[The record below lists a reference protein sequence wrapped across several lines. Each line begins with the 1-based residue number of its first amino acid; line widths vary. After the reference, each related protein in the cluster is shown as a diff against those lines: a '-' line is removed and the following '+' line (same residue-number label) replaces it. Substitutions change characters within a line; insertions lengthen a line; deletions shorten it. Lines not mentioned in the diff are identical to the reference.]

1 MSEARRVSTAV
12 MGLAERVAEVQRQVA
27 AAAAASDRDPAE
39 ITIIAVC
46 KTAPRESVDAAI
58 DLGLRHFAEN
68 RVQDALRKFE
78 APLPAGCDLH
88 LIGHLQTNKARPAV
102 GLFDVIETV
111 DRPSLISALEKEA
124 ARLEKRL
131 PVLIQVNIAG
141 EEQKAGCAPQEAH
154 GLLAA
159 LTASS
164 WLEPQGFM
172 TMAPLVADPEE
183 VRPVFRGLR
192 ELRDRLQEQFADVP
206 LPILSMGMSNDY
218 PIAIAEGATLVRVGR
233 AIFGS

>member
-1 MSEARRVSTAV
+1 
-12 MGLAERVAEVQRQVA
+12 VASVQRQVVEA
-27 AAAAASDRDPAE
+27 ATASGRDPDE
-39 ITIIAVC
+39 VTIIAVC
-46 KTAPRESVDAAI
+46 KTAPREAVDAAV

-78 APLPAGCDLH
+78 TPLPPGCDLH

-111 DRPSLISALEKEA
+111 DRPSLIAALEKEA
-124 ARLEKRL
+124 ARIEKRL
-131 PVLIQVNIAG
+131 PVLVQVNIAG

-154 GLLAA
+154 DLLAA
-159 LTASS
+159 LTASP

-206 LPILSMGMSNDY
+206 LPVLSMGMSNDY
-218 PIAIAEGATLVRVGR
+218 PVAIAEGATLVRVGR
-233 AIFGS
+233 AIFGG

>member
-1 MSEARRVSTAV
+1 VST
-12 MGLAERVAEVQRQVA
+12 GLGSLVERVANVQRQVA
-27 AAAAASDRDPAE
+27 EAAVASGRTPEE

-46 KTAPRESVDAAI
+46 KTAPRDAVDAAV

-78 APLPAGCDLH
+78 TPLPPGCDLH

-102 GLFDVIETV
+102 GLFDVIESV
-111 DRPSLISALEKEA
+111 DRLSLIAALEKEA
-124 ARLEKRL
+124 ARIEKRV
-131 PVLIQVNIAG
+131 PVLLQVNIAG
-141 EEQKAGCAPQEAH
+141 EEQKAGCTPQEAH
-154 GLLAA
+154 ELLAA
-159 LTASS
+159 LTVSA

-172 TMAPLVADPEE
+172 TMAPLVSDPEE

-206 LPILSMGMSNDY
+206 LPVLSMGMSNDY
-218 PIAIAEGATLVRVGR
+218 PVAIAEGATLVRVGR
-233 AIFGS
+233 AIFGE

>member
-1 MSEARRVSTAV
+1 MSTAV
-12 MGLAERVAEVQRQVA
+12 VGLAERVATVQQQVA
-27 AAAAASDRDPAE
+27 AAAAASGRDPDD

-46 KTAPRESVDAAI
+46 KTAPREAVDAAVE
-58 DLGLRHFAEN
+58 LGLRHFAEN

-78 APLPAGCDLH
+78 APLPPGCDLH
-88 LIGHLQTNKARPAV
+88 LIGHLQTNKVRPAV

-111 DRPSLISALEKEA
+111 DRPSLITALEKEA
-124 ARLEKRL
+124 ARIEKRL
-131 PVLIQVNIAG
+131 PVLVQVNIAG
-141 EEQKAGCAPQEAH
+141 EEQKAGCTPQEAH

-159 LTASS
+159 LTASP

-172 TMAPLVADPEE
+172 TMAPLVADPDE

-192 ELRDRLQEQFADVP
+192 ELRNQLQEQFADVP
-206 LPILSMGMSNDY
+206 LPVLSMGMSNDY
-218 PIAIAEGATLVRVGR
+218 PVAIAEGATLVRVGR

>member
-1 MSEARRVSTAV
+1 MSTAV
-12 MGLAERVAEVQRQVA
+12 VGLAERVATVQQQVA
-27 AAAAASDRDPAE
+27 AAAAASGRDPDD

-46 KTAPRESVDAAI
+46 KTAPREAVDAAVE
-58 DLGLRHFAEN
+58 LGLRHFAEN

-78 APLPAGCDLH
+78 TPLPPGCDLH
-88 LIGHLQTNKARPAV
+88 LIGHLQTNKSRPAA

-111 DRPSLISALEKEA
+111 DRPSLITALEKEA
-124 ARLEKRL
+124 ARIEKRL
-131 PVLIQVNIAG
+131 PVLVQVNIAG
-141 EEQKAGCAPQEAH
+141 EEQKAGCTPQEAH

-159 LTASS
+159 LTASP

-192 ELRDRLQEQFADVP
+192 ELRNQLQEQFADVP
-206 LPILSMGMSNDY
+206 LPVLSMGMSNDY
-218 PIAIAEGATLVRVGR
+218 PVAIAEGATLVRVGR